1 MCHLRY
7 WVHGTQMYM
16 QHKILQEAHAG
27 VMGENKTLGKIQG
40 DFIGQLEYSQLMCQ
54 ENGMVS

>member
-1 MCHLRY
+1 
-7 WVHGTQMYM
+7 MYM